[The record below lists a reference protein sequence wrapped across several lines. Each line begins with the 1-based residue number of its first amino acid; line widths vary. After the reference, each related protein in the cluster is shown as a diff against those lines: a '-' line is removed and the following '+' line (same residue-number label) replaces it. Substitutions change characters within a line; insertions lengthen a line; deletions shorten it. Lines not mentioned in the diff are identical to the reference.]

1 MGNIIGGVGNN
12 NLGFGSLQ
20 PFEVP
25 DAFGMVED
33 GIYRSSVPKAEKQ
46 FQYLKTLN
54 LKTILFLSQEI
65 ILKSFTSFLEEEK
78 IDLIELGLLI
88 SNRTLNDLIKE
99 ALEILMDKSYHPIMV
114 VCSSG
119 IHLTGTLIG
128 CLRKL
133 QDWSLTSI
141 FTEYE
146 CFAGNNSRHIDQQ
159 FIEMFDTDL

>member
-1 MGNIIGGVGNN
+1 MSTQPNHQLPLLLDNDHHHSINSGGGGNSGGNVSMGNIIGGVGNN

-88 SNRTLNDLIKE
+88 SNRTLSGGLK
-99 ALEILMDKSYHPIMV
+99 M
-114 VCSSG
+114 SSNLRSDQPLSHSASSSSFG
-119 IHLTGTLIG
+119 GMLYQITLII
-128 CLRKL
+128 L
-133 QDWSLTSI
+133 
-141 FTEYE
+141 
-146 CFAGNNSRHIDQQ
+146 
-159 FIEMFDTDL
+159 